1 MKIIF
6 IWTFYFLSTFSSEA
20 AAEEDFTV
28 YVSRN
33 NWHTGIIIKTE
44 LIKNELRELFPN
56 LIEYEW
62 IDIGW
67 GDEEFYQSEGFNSE
81 LAFKALFINTPSV
94 LRIEGIIIPIN
105 KYLSYTDSYIKIN
118 LSENNFNNLIN
129 FIFSSLRIENEKPIL
144 KSSLAEK
151 IFFYSSS
158 LNYNAFYTCNTWIA
172 EGLKNADFPINPFLI
187 LTSQKL
193 FSEINKA
200 LRFGRINF
208 QPDNSDNN

>member
-6 IWTFYFLSTFSSEA
+6 IWTFYFFSSFSSEA

-28 YVSRN
+28 YISRN

-56 LIEYEW
+56 IIEYEW

-67 GDEEFYQSEGFNSE
+67 GDEEFYQHDGFNTD
-81 LAFKALFINTPSV
+81 LAVQALFVNTPSV
-94 LRIEGIIIPIN
+94 LRIEGIMMN
-105 KYLSYTDSYIKIN
+105 VNNYLSYSDSFIKMKFN
-118 LSENNFNNLIN
+118 EHNFNNLLN
-129 FIFSSLRIENEKPIL
+129 FIFSSLKIENEKPIL
-144 KSSLAEK
+144 KSSRAGK
-151 IFFYSSS
+151 IFFYSST

-172 EGLKNADFPINPFLI
+172 EGLAESGFPINPFLI

-193 FSEINKA
+193 FSEINKG
-200 LRFGRINF
+200 LRFGRIDF